1 MQVHQKTFNELARLP
16 MAQFLEQMKIGF
28 YKHSGPRSRNRIFS
42 ISGLVI

>member
-28 YKHSGPRSRNRIFS
+28 YKHSGPRSKVIFTLS
-42 ISGLVI
+42 LNKF